1 MGQHRR
7 ITVVHQR
14 AITAQPGDH
23 YIGRPSPL
31 GNPFVIGRDGTR
43 AEVIARYRTWLQTHV
58 AAGPGN
64 RVYDELQRLRA
75 RAHQHPL
82 RLVCWCA
89 PLPCHGDVIA
99 EVLRDGMPGS
109 K

>member
-1 MGQHRR
+1 MAHHTL
-7 ITVVHQR
+7 ITVVNR
-14 AITAQPGDH
+14 RTITAQPGDH

-31 GNPFVIGRDGTR
+31 GNPFVLGRDGTR
-43 AEVIARYRTWLQTHV
+43 AQVIARYRTWLQAQL

-64 RVYDELQRLRA
+64 RAYDEIQRLRA
-75 RAHQHPL
+75 IAGAGPL

-99 EVLRDGMPGS
+99 EVLHDGMPEAA
-109 K
+109 